1 MLSSHFESILLEY
14 KQSITAKKMGEA
26 LVGRLNVDVLSFPN
40 LMTPKLEKAFQTM
53 EKIDVQVTDFNNR
66 KENNEIKPEEL
77 TKLEPKIQKAQEQ
90 YKILENQIAVHILE
104 KLEAAD
110 PTNNKGYVQWLARL
124 YINGE
129 TSLEDIESTIADYLD
144 KFHKLK
150 VKRHLSNADIG
161 QYKDFDAFMNDMDQY
176 PNDVLD
182 DDEAKNKT
190 YKADKIYDEN
200 GVLIIHPKDKEA
212 ACRYGRGTRWC
223 TASTRG
229 HNYFAS
235 YNRRGPLYI
244 FVPRKPDHP
253 GEKYQFHFE
262 DNVVADETDAYLDQD
277 QLIRLVNRYPALKDA
292 FQPQAE
298 KHGLI
303 YLQKPKRVMKG
314 SNFKVEEYRKNEK
327 PLYLMLGEMDVDGE
341 YGKQDIYMLWKKDP
355 NDANYQIK
363 KVGNSRYS
371 DDTTLNVLEQHKLVN
386 KYPELITKFGLKT
399 KHLKTDPTLSQ
410 TKAGADVEMHGDTT
424 ILKDKQGHSTSIEL
438 KSPNEVGTSDKLLV
452 RTQKTNPFNSRD
464 REEIRNEINPFEVT
478 LQYPELIDL
487 YSPLIDKR
495 IKHEVRQHNGDAKE
509 KKEFKEDLYQKYAPL
524 MPYKVYNKDDA
535 IIKSHVTPDG
545 KPILDY
551 IIAKDDGKETNAVT
565 IVYRNQRDGNVD
577 KIIQAEPEELYRL
590 ADNED
595 YNLRTSA
602 GDVYGN
608 AETES
613 KYQRYY
619 QKLGSALSDRSGKA
633 LPFLPSISYI
643 DKYPSLKE
651 LYKDTS
657 LASPKTKEVSNAN
670 IKDFGKSKRESN
682 TRNYYRNDWYDD
694 TAKTMRNY
702 IVQPKDAEQ
711 GESYAISWSPEIP
724 QLTQIYHSA
733 SDGTQTKIGDKQ
745 TKRHVLKSFPEI
757 RALQIKDWDKFIKN
771 NPEYDVKEHGAGDS
785 SYNDDILQDWSF
797 SPTEVVDNDRVI
809 VSQFGPKQG
818 DPFQLPS
825 FEVFPKQKNPFGKV
839 GDTFFIYLSLKDY
852 RGKSGKIS
860 DIRIER
866 VGKNTHHFVP
876 VNKYGR
882 TEKQGK
888 DDFVQAGVQLRENQY
903 SLDSKEIIDFFKYY
917 PELRGMIKDENV
929 HPKVPH
935 PALVKQPKDTSENV
949 QQMDGFKLE
958 KQTTNDPNLDKYFIV
973 PDEEKY
979 PGEYYTMFEYHPLK
993 TNPLGKS
1000 TNVFTDYGRPVAFN
1014 ERGMIQ
1020 LGVGEQKN
1028 NSYHS
1033 KNDSMS
1039 DFVDSARGGAGSITP
1054 NTPLYNELMERFP
1067 ELANYIAEK
1076 SKEIGDVRTQNLTE
1090 EDIVEI
1096 GQNRV
1101 YIFKNHDGSD
1111 CYYITPIGNE
1121 VRRTNGEI
1129 SDRHIS
1135 SETERSM
1142 SQYQR
1147 TAHTL
1152 NPRKI
1157 AGHEEDWEDD
1167 DHWNSGESY
1176 VINFESTES
1185 NPFLQVPLY
1194 IDPFRGVAE
1203 LQVNAIEFDD
1213 DNKRYTATEAPQNKQ
1228 FIINQLSAVPEPN
1241 EENMNTA
1248 SFTARNYLTRA
1259 KQNPELMRWLE
1270 QKAEEANAK
1279 TNGVG
1284 AFINFLPITTEQ
1296 MTIDV
1301 PKVHGVDVVGI
1312 AKIGISNPLYIWQ
1325 GRKAIFQN
1333 IEDRLLAGSEN
1344 YYQRQE
1350 SDNPDPYTQWA
1361 NEYANSKDLAPK
1373 QEGGSIRGMS
1383 RFISE
1388 AVSEGVVG
1396 IKPESGGKFI
1406 DYDSHRTTGRGITLT
1421 QVPDAKWITTGN
1433 QLLNLNKIAKPKE
1446 LKQMGLSP
1454 TQAWGPRQ
1462 VAQLPNPQITNKG
1475 KPWINN
1481 IKEFKFP
1488 DGLGINA
1495 SGYGNRLPQKVL
1507 GPGTGY
1513 LITLNPISDEPYRKR
1528 KDGKIVNMQSPWHTA
1543 TRAVRDLDLPWDF
1556 THGVLDY
1563 SRGDFEKKNSMMI
1576 YFANNRVAYFLEP
1589 TYHGDYRQFNLSQEQ
1604 KKKLFFDPETGLFP
1618 ELKPIFDQYAKSN
1631 KWLRENKWHHMLSK
1645 VLFESLGDKAYWEL
1659 RKKQQNQNFSQLV
1672 WLDNVRLTGSYSND
1686 KLKELGFFLKN
1697 GKWAIQKPKFDR
1709 LIRDGKLKETVLRPL
1724 KTGTNRIPK
1733 VGKTKIQENVWAFD
1747 PEKALELLKKPL
1759 LRGGDNDDVDL
1770 SCEVCQGHGCGPGY
1784 DIKDDLRRWKDMLIP
1799 GAESKPEHL
1808 TNEYIEAR
1816 IKKLEALVKKFP
1828 KGIPDNID
1836 CTAGMSNMKHREYQ
1850 KIKRHDAED
1859 VLYDVIGDDGLFDA
1873 MSELDEEDDVRPLIM
1888 NWLNPEWRA
1897 KQRPG
1902 LPEYPLVADVD
1913 FADLYKRARKI
1924 YNPLR
1929 VVKEGKKL
1937 PRTSEFLHVKQ
1948 ELEDL
1953 KRLSGVYERYQIPV
1967 TVEGA
1972 TSAYSGSNISKTAN
1986 EIAKIMKEKNIQ
1998 PGTPEWFQLWFALP
2012 KLTGEKPT
2020 GDIK

>member
-14 KQSITAKKMGEA
+14 KQSITAKKMGKA
-26 LVGRLNVDVLSFPN
+26 LVGRLNVDVLRFPN

-53 EKIDVQVTDFNNR
+53 EKIDVEVNDFNNK
-66 KENNEIKPEEL
+66 KEKNEIKPEEL

-161 QYKDFDAFMNDMDQY
+161 QYKDFDLFMNDMDQY

-200 GVLIIHPKDKEA
+200 GALVIHPKDEEA

-298 KHGLI
+298 KYGLI

-314 SNFKVEEYRKNEK
+314 SNFKVEEYRKNDK
-327 PLYLMLGEMDVDGE
+327 PLYLMLGEMDVD
-341 YGKQDIYMLWKKDP
+341 GKQDIYMLWKKDP
-355 NDANYQIK
+355 NDDHYQIK
-363 KVGNSRYS
+363 KIGNSRYS
-371 DDTTLNVLEQHKLVN
+371 NDTTLNVLEQHKLFN
-386 KYPELITKFGLKT
+386 KYPELINKFGLKT
-399 KHLKTDPTLSQ
+399 KHLKKDPTRSQ
-410 TKAGADVEMHGDTT
+410 TKSGADIEMHGTT
-424 ILKDKQGHSTSIEL
+424 AVLKDKQGHSTSIEL
-438 KSPNEVGTSDKLLV
+438 RDPDDSRNEYDKLLV
-452 RTQKTNPFNSRD
+452 HTQKTNPFTSRD
-464 REEIRNEINPFEVT
+464 KKEIRNQINPFEVT
-478 LQYPELIDL
+478 LEHPELIDL
-487 YSPLIDKR
+487 YSPLLDKK
-495 IKHEVRQHNGDAKE
+495 IKHEVRQHNGDAKD
-509 KKEFKEDLYQKYAPL
+509 KRKFKEDLYQKYAPL
-524 MPYKVYNKDDA
+524 MPYKLHDKGDV

-551 IIAKDDGKETNAVT
+551 IITKDNDKETNAITV
-565 IVYRNQRDGNVD
+565 VYRNQRDGNVD
-577 KIIQAEPEELYRL
+577 KIIQAEPRPLYDL
-590 ADNED
+590 ADEED
-595 YNLRTSA
+595 YNLRTPA
-602 GDVYGN
+602 GDIYGN
-608 AETES
+608 AEEEP

-619 QKLGSALSDRSGKA
+619 QRMGNVLNNRSSNA

-643 DKYPSLKE
+643 EKYPGLKE
-651 LYKDTS
+651 LYKDTT

-670 IKDFGKSKRESN
+670 VRDFGKTKRASN
-682 TRNYYRNDWYDD
+682 KRSYYRNDWHDE
-694 TAKTMRNY
+694 TAETMRNY
-702 IVQPKDAEQ
+702 IVKPKDAEQ

-724 QLTQIYHSA
+724 QLSEIYHSA

-860 DIRIER
+860 NIKIQRI
-866 VGKNTHHFVP
+866 GKNTHHFVP

-882 TEKQGK
+882 TENQGNE
-888 DDFVQAGVQLRENQY
+888 DFVQAGVQLRENRY

-935 PALVKQPKDTSENV
+935 PALVKQPKDSSENV

-958 KQTTNDPNLDKYFIV
+958 KQTTNNPNLDKYFIV

-1000 TNVFTDYGRPVAFN
+1000 TNALFTDYGRPVAFN

-1020 LGVGEQKN
+1020 LGVGEQ
-1028 NSYHS
+1028 S

-1039 DFVDSARGGAGSITP
+1039 DFIDSVRGGAGSITP

-1090 EDIVEI
+1090 EDIVEV

-1121 VRRTNGEI
+1121 VRRINGQI

-1135 SETERSM
+1135 SESERSM

-1203 LQVNAIEFDD
+1203 LQVNAIEFDN
-1213 DNKRYTATEAPQNKQ
+1213 DNRRYTASEVPQNKQ
-1228 FIINQLSAVPEPN
+1228 FIIDKLSAVPQPN

-1312 AKIGISNPLYIWQ
+1312 AKIGISNPLYLWQ
-1325 GRKAIFQN
+1325 GRKEVFQT
-1333 IEDRLLAGSEN
+1333 IEQRLLSGSEN
-1344 YYQRQE
+1344 YYARQD
-1350 SDNPDPYTQWA
+1350 SDEPDPYTQWA
-1361 NEYANSKDLAPK
+1361 NEYANSKNLAPK
-1373 QEGGSIRGMS
+1373 QEGGSTIGMS

-1388 AVSEGVVG
+1388 PVAEGVVG
-1396 IKPESGGKFI
+1396 VKPESGGKFI
-1406 DYDSHRTTGRGITLT
+1406 DYESQRQSGRGITLT

-1495 SGYGNRLPQKVL
+1495 SGYGNRMPQKVL
-1507 GPGTGY
+1507 GSGTGY
-1513 LITLNPISDEPYRKR
+1513 LITLNPISDVPYRKR
-1528 KDGKIVNMQSPWHTA
+1528 KDGKIVNMLSPWHTA

-1563 SRGDFEKKNSMMI
+1563 SRGDFEKKNTMMI

-1589 TYHGDYRQFNLSQEQ
+1589 TFNGDFRQFNLSQEQ

-1659 RKKQQNQNFSQLV
+1659 RKRQEKQNQNFSQLV

-1724 KTGTNRIPK
+1724 KTGKNKIPK
-1733 VGKTKIQENVWAFD
+1733 VGKKKVNEGTWAFD
-1747 PEKALELLKKPL
+1747 EEGILELLKKPL
-1759 LRGGDNDDVDL
+1759 LKGGDNEDVDL
-1770 SCEVCQGHGCGPGY
+1770 SCEVCQGHGCGSGY
-1784 DIKDDLRRWKDMLIP
+1784 DIKDDLRRWKDMLNP
-1799 GAESKPEHL
+1799 EADNRPEHL
-1808 TNEYIEAR
+1808 TNEYIQGK
-1816 IKKLEALVKKFP
+1816 IKKLEALVNKFP

-1836 CTAGMSNMKHREYQ
+1836 CSAGMSNMKHREWM
-1850 KIKRHDAED
+1850 KNKNPEAED
-1859 VLYDVIGDDGLFDA
+1859 VLYSVFGDDSLFDDI
-1873 MSELDEEDDVRPLIM
+1873 SELDEDDDVRPIIM
-1888 NWLNPEWRA
+1888 ARLKELDPTLHEKA
-1897 KQRPG
+1897 
-1902 LPEYPLVADVD
+1902 LSI
-1913 FADLYKRARKI
+1913 YKDRSH
-1924 YNPLR
+1924 LR

-1937 PRTSEFLHVKQ
+1937 PRTSEFLHVK
-1948 ELEDL
+1948 ELEDI

-1967 TVEGA
+1967 QVEGA
-1972 TSAYSGSNISKTAN
+1972 TSAYSGSNISKTAA
-1986 EIAKIMKEKNIQ
+1986 EIAKIMKEKDIQ